1 MDQKVR
7 QNMLSFFRFADL
19 ENKYTF
25 IFIRNMNED
34 YDGFKQYDFA
44 KKVGLT
50 AAQELALSFQT
61 GNEKN

>member
-1 MDQKVR
+1 MVEKTR
-7 QNMLSFFRFADL
+7 RNMLSHFQVKDL
-19 ENKYTF
+19 ERKKTLDF
-25 IFIRNMNED
+25 ITDMNQV